1 MEGNLGLVFSPS
13 FSYSSFGILFEH
25 TTWSCTS
32 SYVGFILLCVYE
44 VYEVLRTL
52 YSTRFDF
59 HDNSSADAEDEIVE
73 DNSASKPLQARC
85 QAPC

>member
-1 MEGNLGLVFSPS
+1 MEWNLGLVFSPQ
-13 FSYSSFGILFEH
+13 FLIFI
-25 TTWSCTS
+25 S